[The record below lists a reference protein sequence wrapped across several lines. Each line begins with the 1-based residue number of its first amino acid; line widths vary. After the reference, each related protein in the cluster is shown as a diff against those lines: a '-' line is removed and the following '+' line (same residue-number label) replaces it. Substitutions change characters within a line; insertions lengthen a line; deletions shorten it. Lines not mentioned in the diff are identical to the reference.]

1 MVGPWAEQAPPTNAM
16 SDGHDMK
23 AVYFKTAA
31 EFRRWL
37 AAHHASER
45 ELLVGFY
52 RKASG
57 KPSISY
63 KEAVD
68 EALCFGWIDG
78 IKKRVDEERYTHRF
92 TPRKQD
98 SIWSLVNATRVKELI
113 ALKRMAKPGLEAWER
128 RDPKKTGIY
137 SFENRPKTFDVALER
152 EFRKQPAA
160 WTFFRA
166 QPPGYQRL
174 MTFFVMSAKQQETRL
189 RRLDRLITASAAG
202 KRVQ

>member
-1 MVGPWAEQAPPTNAM
+1 MTPR
-16 SDGHDMK
+16 
-23 AVYFKTAA
+23 YFKTPA

-37 AAHHASER
+37 AAHHATER

-52 RKASG
+52 KKASG
-57 KPSISY
+57 KPGISY
-63 KEAVD
+63 KGAVD

-78 IKKRVDEERYTHRF
+78 IKRKVDEARYTHRF
-92 TPRKQD
+92 TPRTAG
-98 SIWSLVNATRVKELI
+98 STWSLINANRVKELI
-113 ALKRMAKPGLEAWER
+113 AAKRMAKPGLEAWER

-137 SFENRPKTFDVALER
+137 SFENRPKAFDAALER

-174 MTFFVMSAKQQETRL
+174 MTFVVMSAKQQETRL
-189 RRLDRLITASAAG
+189 RRLAVLISKSAEG
-202 KRVQ
+202 KRWQ

>member
-1 MVGPWAEQAPPTNAM
+1 
-16 SDGHDMK
+16 MK
-23 AVYFKTAA
+23 AIYFRTAA

-57 KPSISY
+57 IPGVSY
-63 KEAVD
+63 QEAVD
-68 EALCFGWIDG
+68 QALCFGWIDG
-78 IKKRVDEERYTHRF
+78 IKKKVDETRYTHRF
-92 TPRKQD
+92 TPRRAV
-98 SIWSLVNATRVKELI
+98 STWSLVNATRVKQLI
-113 ALKRMAKPGLEAWER
+113 AAKRMAKPGLEAWAR
-128 RDPKKTGIY
+128 RDPKKTGMY
-137 SFENRPKTFDVALER
+137 SFENRPKTFDAALER

-160 WTFFRA
+160 WTFFCA

-174 MTFFVMSAKQQETRL
+174 MTFFVMGAKQEETRR
-189 RRLDRLITASAAG
+189 RRLDRLIKASAAG

>member
-1 MVGPWAEQAPPTNAM
+1 
-16 SDGHDMK
+16 MK
-23 AVYFKTAA
+23 AMYFKTAA

-37 AAHHASER
+37 AANHASER

-52 RKASG
+52 KKASG
-57 KPSISY
+57 KPGISY
-63 KEAVD
+63 KDAVD
-68 EALCFGWIDG
+68 QALCFGWIDG

-92 TPRKQD
+92 SPRKKD
-98 SIWSLVNATRVKELI
+98 SIWSSVNASRVKELI
-113 ALKRMAKPGLEAWER
+113 ALERMAKPGLEAWAR

-137 SFENRPKTFDVALER
+137 SFENRPKTFDAALER

-189 RRLDRLITASAAG
+189 RRLERLIEASAAG

>member
-1 MVGPWAEQAPPTNAM
+1 MTPR
-16 SDGHDMK
+16 
-23 AVYFKTAA
+23 YFKTPA

-37 AAHHASER
+37 AAHHATER

-57 KPSISY
+57 KPGIRY
-63 KEAVD
+63 KDAVD
-68 EALCFGWIDG
+68 AALCFGWIDG
-78 IKKRVDEERYTHRF
+78 IKRKVDEARYTHRF
-92 TPRKQD
+92 TPRKAG
-98 SIWSLVNATRVKELI
+98 STWSLINANRVKELI
-113 ALKRMAKPGLEAWER
+113 AAKRMAKPGLEAWER

-137 SFENRPKTFDVALER
+137 SFENRPKAFDAALER

-174 MTFFVMSAKQQETRL
+174 MTFVVMSAKQQETRL
-189 RRLDRLITASAAG
+189 RRLAVLISKSAEG
-202 KRVQ
+202 KRWQ